1 MKTRTTTTALTCL
14 LLIMFIFTGFAQVL
28 PPDSIGE
35 KVYNEYKANGVDK
48 AIAKYQTL
56 KKSETK
62 ELTQADL
69 NLVGYKI
76 MNEDKD
82 MMAAEKIFKLNMEEY
97 PQAANPYDSYGDYLV
112 ANGKE
117 KEAKEYFK
125 KSAEM
130 SKDSEDE
137 WEKNTLYPQTKG
149 KLAKIDKKHKQMD
162 FLLGDWNIDAIAY
175 EDGAEVMKMKGKD
188 KVKFDD
194 AANSIILHHYNEQGE
209 LDGMRIITYDAIDDE
224 FDVAYFSPDRLRGI
238 EVSNMKMKSTG
249 DKQYEFMDSY
259 TNDEGEEME
268 LKHEIRKIS
277 DNEMEW
283 IIFEQNDNEEWER
296 VYAMNMTK

>member
-1 MKTRTTTTALTCL
+1 M
-14 LLIMFIFTGFAQVL
+14 
-28 PPDSIGE
+28 
-35 KVYNEYKANGVDK
+35 
-48 AIAKYQTL
+48 
-56 KKSETK
+56 
-62 ELTQADL
+62 TQADL

-277 DNEMEW
+277 DSEMEW

>member
-1 MKTRTTTTALTCL
+1 MKTKVTNIVLTCL
-14 LLIMFIFTGFAQVL
+14 LLFTFNFPGFAQEL

-35 KVYNEYKANGVDK
+35 EVYNEYQANGIDK
-48 AIAKYQTL
+48 AIAKYREL
-56 KKSETK
+56 KKTQEG

-82 MMAAEKIFKLNMEEY
+82 MMAAEKIFKLNMEEH
-97 PQAANPYDSYGDYLV
+97 PKAANPYDSYGDYLV

-117 KEAKEYFK
+117 QEAREYFK

-130 SKDSEDE
+130 SKDSKDD
-137 WEKNTLYPQTKG
+137 WEKNTLHPQTRS

-162 FLLGDWNIDAIAY
+162 FLLGDWDIDATAY
-175 EDGAEVMKMKGKD
+175 EDGKEVMKMKGKD
-188 KVKFDD
+188 KVKFDN
-194 AANSIILHHYNEQGE
+194 ASNSIILEHYNDQGKM
-209 LDGMRIITYDAIDDE
+209 DGMRIITYDAIDDE

-238 EVSNMKMKSTG
+238 EVSNMKMKSVG
-249 DKQYEFMDSY
+249 DNQYEFTDSY
-259 TNDEGEEME
+259 TNDEGEEMD

-277 DNEMEW
+277 ATKMEW
-283 IIFEQNDNEEWER
+283 VIFEQNENEEWEK
-296 VYAMNMTK
+296 VYVMNMTK

>member
-130 SKDSEDE
+130 SKVSEDE

-277 DNEMEW
+277 DSEMEW

>member
-35 KVYNEYKANGVDK
+35 KVYNEYKANGVDQ

-277 DNEMEW
+277 DSEMEW